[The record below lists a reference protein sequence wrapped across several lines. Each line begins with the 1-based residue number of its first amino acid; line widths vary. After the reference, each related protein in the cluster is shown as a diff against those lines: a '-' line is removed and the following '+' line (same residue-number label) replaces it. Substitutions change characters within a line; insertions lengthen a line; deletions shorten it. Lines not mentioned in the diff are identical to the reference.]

1 MASGTK
7 RVSARLAASPVR
19 GLPPHIMPIEKFLTS
34 LSIASVVAFFNVE
47 LCATSAAR
55 IASFAL
61 STMALPL

>member
-1 MASGTK
+1 
-7 RVSARLAASPVR
+7 
-19 GLPPHIMPIEKFLTS
+19 MPIEKFLTS
-34 LSIASVVAFFNVE
+34 LNITSVVAFFNVE